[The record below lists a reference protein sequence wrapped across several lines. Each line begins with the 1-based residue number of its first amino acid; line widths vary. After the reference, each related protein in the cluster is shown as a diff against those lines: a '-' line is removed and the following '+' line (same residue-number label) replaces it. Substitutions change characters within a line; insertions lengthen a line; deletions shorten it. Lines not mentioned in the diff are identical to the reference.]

1 MKTKLLPLIA
11 FVSAAAM
18 MPAANAAEDTSGYV
32 TDANG
37 AIVKDSSGQCVRSS
51 AWTPEKA
58 IASCEAKTAAPAA
71 AATTEAPAMTAAAP
85 AAAAAAASKYTSETI
100 MDNGMGAY
108 VVDSQGR
115 IVRDSMNRCV
125 RSTKWSKDSA
135 IAKCE
140 GWEEEKPAAPTPAP
154 VAAPKPEIKPFP
166 APAPEV
172 KPMPVNEPIHFQGF
186 FDFDSNNLN
195 AKAKTQLND
204 YADYMKAVDDVT
216 LKITG
221 HTDSVG
227 AKAYNQAL
235 SERRASAVKTY
246 LEEQGIAGDR
256 MTAIGMGESSPIAS
270 NKTKD
275 GRAQNRRVEIE
286 IVK

>member
-51 AWTPEKA
+51 TWTPEKA

-85 AAAAAAASKYTSETI
+85 AAAAAAPKYTSETI

-125 RSTKWSKDSA
+125 RSTSWSKDSA

-140 GWEEEKPAAPTPAP
+140 GWVEEKPAPAPTPAP

-227 AKAYNQAL
+227 AKAYNQVL
-235 SERRASAVKTY
+235 SERRANAVKTY